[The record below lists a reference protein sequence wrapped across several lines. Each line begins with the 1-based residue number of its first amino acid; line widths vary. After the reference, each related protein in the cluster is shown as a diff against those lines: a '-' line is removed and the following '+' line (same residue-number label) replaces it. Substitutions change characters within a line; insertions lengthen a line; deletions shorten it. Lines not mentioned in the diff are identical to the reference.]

1 MSATNPTPNE
11 LRMIARNM
19 LTENETHRAEVLDAA
34 ADELERNREVLKD
47 YVKMPARIAAL
58 EAQIAEAREILKFVS
73 LEDMQIMENGYK
85 AEEMADEWLEKY
97 PEVTQ

>member
-58 EAQIAEAREILKFVS
+58 EAQNKKLVEALQAIVTTTSVRIDDPRITHFDNARALLS
-73 LEDMQIMENGYK
+73 
-85 AEEMADEWLEKY
+85 
-97 PEVTQ
+97 EVTQ